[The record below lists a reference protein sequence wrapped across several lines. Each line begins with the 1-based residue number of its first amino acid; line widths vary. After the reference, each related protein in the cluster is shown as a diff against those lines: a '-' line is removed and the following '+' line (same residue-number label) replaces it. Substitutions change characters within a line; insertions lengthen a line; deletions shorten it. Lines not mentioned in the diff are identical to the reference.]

1 MSKDEK
7 SPFFYDCMIYARE
20 ISKNCAYTVPRLINK
35 KEQLVIG
42 VLYTAFI
49 IEKLAIHYERFD
61 EEARKKY
68 DHYFSPSFFWQNNF
82 IVPDN
87 IPFDVDKSYTQE
99 HVLVHNIFYVSTMAD
114 IISRDLDEIKKWGAK
129 IKELAYEYSCPS
141 DLIDPGDANNFFEN
155 KFNDLFGL
163 ESGFFKLCRGS
174 DEYILSIKHKL
185 EEIVYKSDK
194 QYSSKYDKSE
204 DGSLV
209 GKLGSWLNKN
219 LK

>member
-1 MSKDEK
+1 MSEEK
-7 SPFFYDCMIYARE
+7 SPFFYDCVIYADK
-20 ISKNCAYTVPRLINK
+20 ISDSCAYAVPRLINK

-42 VLYTAFI
+42 ILYTAFI

-61 EEARKKY
+61 EEARKTY
-68 DHYFSPSFFWQNNF
+68 AHYFSPASFWANNF

-129 IKELAYEYSCPS
+129 IKALAYEFSCPS
-141 DLIDPGDANNFFEN
+141 DLIDVDDANKFFEE
-155 KFNDLFGL
+155 KFGDLFGL
-163 ESGFFKLCRGS
+163 ESGFYKLCGGN
-174 DEYILSIKHKL
+174 DDYILSIKHKL

-194 QYSSKYDKSE
+194 EYSSKYEKSGNG
-204 DGSLV
+204 DLV
-209 GKLGSWLNKN
+209 GRLGNWLNKN
-219 LK
+219 L

>member
-1 MSKDEK
+1 MSEEK
-7 SPFFYDCMIYARE
+7 SPFFYDCIIYADK
-20 ISKNCAYTVPRLINK
+20 ISDSCAYAVPRLINK

-42 VLYTAFI
+42 ILYTAFI

-61 EEARKKY
+61 EEARKTY
-68 DHYFSPSFFWQNNF
+68 AHYFSPAFFWQNNF

-129 IKELAYEYSCPS
+129 IKALAYEYSCPS
-141 DLIDPGDANNFFEN
+141 DLIDVDDANNFFEE
-155 KFNDLFGL
+155 KFGDLFGL
-163 ESGFFKLCRGS
+163 ESGFYKLCRGN
-174 DEYILSIKHKL
+174 DDYILSIKHKL

-194 QYSSKYDKSE
+194 EFSSKYEKS
-204 DGSLV
+204 GSGDLV
-209 GKLGSWLNKN
+209 GRLGNWLNKN
-219 LK
+219 L

>member
-1 MSKDEK
+1 MSEEK
-7 SPFFYDCMIYARE
+7 SPFFYDCIIYADK
-20 ISKNCAYTVPRLINK
+20 ISDSCAYAVPRLINK

-42 VLYTAFI
+42 ILYTAFI

-61 EEARKKY
+61 EEARKTY
-68 DHYFSPSFFWQNNF
+68 AHYFSPAFFWQNNF

-129 IKELAYEYSCPS
+129 IKALAYEYSCPS
-141 DLIDPGDANNFFEN
+141 DLIDVDDANNFFEE
-155 KFNDLFGL
+155 KFGDLFSL
-163 ESGFFKLCRGS
+163 ESGFYKLCRGN
-174 DEYILSIKHKL
+174 DDYILSIKHKL

-194 QYSSKYDKSE
+194 EFSSKYEKSGNG
-204 DGSLV
+204 DLV
-209 GKLGSWLNKN
+209 GRLGNWLNKN
-219 LK
+219 L